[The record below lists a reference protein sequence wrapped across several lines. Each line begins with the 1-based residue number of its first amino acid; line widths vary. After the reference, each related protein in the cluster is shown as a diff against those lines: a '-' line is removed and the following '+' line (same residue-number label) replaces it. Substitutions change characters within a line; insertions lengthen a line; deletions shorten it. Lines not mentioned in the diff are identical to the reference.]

1 MSILRTWLI
10 DRKWL
15 SKIVI
20 ALLSFL
26 VGATLG
32 AAGGVW
38 WTKEGFG
45 ISRELGVVYTLASE
59 SEVAFEQYLSA
70 KPEVAMYALERF
82 AALLQAYERTDL
94 STVNKRMITTD
105 LAYTFMRIGIVAERL
120 GESSRAS
127 QAYTQAL
134 ETYRQVHSQ
143 FNTVEELKQL
153 IQKLD
158 DGGRRA
164 RGKKMG

>member
-1 MSILRTWLI
+1 
-10 DRKWL
+10 
-15 SKIVI
+15 
-20 ALLSFL
+20 
-26 VGATLG
+26 
-32 AAGGVW
+32 
-38 WTKEGFG
+38 
-45 ISRELGVVYTLASE
+45 
-59 SEVAFEQYLSA
+59 
-70 KPEVAMYALERF
+70 
-82 AALLQAYERTDL
+82 
-94 STVNKRMITTD
+94 MITTD